1 MDHPFQTPQIK
12 AAYAAFPEPARTAL
26 LSLRALIY
34 QTAATLPIGPLSE
47 SLKWGQPSY
56 TTAKSTPVR
65 LALTKQGD
73 IAILT
78 HCQSTVISDF
88 RAIAPPDMR
97 FDGNRALLLDPSNP
111 PPEAAIAPLIRAAL
125 SYRL

>member
-1 MDHPFQTPQIK
+1 MDHPFQSPQVK
-12 AAYAAFPEPARTAL
+12 AAFAAFPEPARTDL
-26 LSLRALIY
+26 RHLRALIFEV
-34 QTAATLPIGPLSE
+34 AATLPIGPLSE

-56 TTAKSTPVR
+56 TTAKSTPIR
-65 LALTKQGD
+65 LALTKDSD

-97 FDGNRALLLDPSNP
+97 FDGNRALLLDAGTMLEP
-111 PPEAAIAPLIRAAL
+111 AAITPLITTMIADR
-125 SYRL
+125 